1 MANSSQTQVKLCY
14 DVKAIIGVGET
25 TSNAVQVFGTTF
37 LAFIT
42 PANLTATSFTF
53 LVSDAFDGTF
63 LPLKDMS
70 TGDALISQT
79 STSSQYATQP
89 ADFSSVQFIKFVGN
103 TAQLTSDAE
112 ITLVT
117 RTIA

>member
-1 MANSSQTQVKLCY
+1 MTSSSLTQKKLCY
-14 DVKAIIGVGET
+14 DIKPEIAVGET
-25 TSNAVQVFGTTF
+25 TSNAVEVFGTTL

-42 PANLTATSFTF
+42 DANLTATSFTF
-53 LVSDAFDGTF
+53 LVSDAIDGTF
-63 LPLKDMS
+63 VPLKDMS
-70 TGDALISQT
+70 SGTSLQASA

-89 ADFSSVQFIKFVGN
+89 SDFASVQFIKFVAN
-103 TAQLTSDAE
+103 TNQLTNPSV